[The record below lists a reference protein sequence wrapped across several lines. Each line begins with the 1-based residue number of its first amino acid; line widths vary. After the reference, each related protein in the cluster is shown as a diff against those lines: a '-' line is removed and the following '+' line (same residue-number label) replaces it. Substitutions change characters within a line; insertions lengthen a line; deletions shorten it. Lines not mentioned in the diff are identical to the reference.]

1 MALIIDWTS
10 RILLFVRT
18 TLGEES
24 AGIVFCKKKL
34 TKSSRALSIRGSI
47 SCIFKKTDMTVS
59 DSGRKSVTACPTI
72 FDPTST
78 KTTTSARGNQHD
90 RHEKR
95 QTRRA
100 DQGPT
105 LPRRKVVLKSL
116 ISRMMQRIVRVL
128 VNVSKIHHDHSYLC
142 RQEQVIHEESMV
154 STSGSGGPPL
164 DKPVTADEVEYL
176 ITELEECRK
185 KAKILEENSYF
196 FHHWKIFEFLFLK
209 DTIAAKAVFDA

>member
-1 MALIIDWTS
+1 MALKIDRTS
-10 RILLFVRT
+10 RILLFLRT

-24 AGIVFCKKKL
+24 GWCSVNEL
-34 TKSSRALSIRGSI
+34 TKSARALSIRGSVPY
-47 SCIFKKTDMTVS
+47 IFKKTDMTVA
-59 DSGRKSVTACPTI
+59 DPGRKSVTGCPTI

-78 KTTTSARGNQHD
+78 KTTTSARENRHD

-105 LPRRKVVLKSL
+105 AKKRCTKKLNFRNDAENCES
-116 ISRMMQRIVRVL
+116 VL
-128 VNVSKIHHDHSYLC
+128 VNVSKIHHDHSYLR
-142 RQEQVIHEESMV
+142 RQEQVIHEESTV

-176 ITELEECRK
+176 ITELEECQK
-185 KAKILEENSYF
+185 KAKILEENSYS
-196 FHHWKIFEFLFLK
+196 FHHWEFEFLFLK